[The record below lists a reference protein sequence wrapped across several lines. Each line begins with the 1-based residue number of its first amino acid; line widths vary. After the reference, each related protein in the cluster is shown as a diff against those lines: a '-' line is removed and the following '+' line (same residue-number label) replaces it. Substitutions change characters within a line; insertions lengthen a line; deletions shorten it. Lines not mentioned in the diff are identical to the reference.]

1 MMSLPCGISV
11 LGWAGG
17 GPDRQRVWSIKRA
30 LDASQIPQTSSNNP
44 NLSTTTFDSQ
54 TNFTSTAPSTPPVSP
69 SSTAI
74 TLPDDIPNYDQV
86 PPRIPFQDTI
96 NEWVG

>member
-1 MMSLPCGISV
+1 MS
-11 LGWAGG
+11 
-17 GPDRQRVWSIKRA
+17 
-30 LDASQIPQTSSNNP
+30 
-44 NLSTTTFDSQ
+44 DSQ
-54 TNFTSTAPSTPPVSP
+54 TNFTSSAPSTPPVSP

-96 NEWVG
+96 NEWVGDSPLEVDRAFVRRVGVVLQQVLGMERNTYDHLNKVSACCAESIPH